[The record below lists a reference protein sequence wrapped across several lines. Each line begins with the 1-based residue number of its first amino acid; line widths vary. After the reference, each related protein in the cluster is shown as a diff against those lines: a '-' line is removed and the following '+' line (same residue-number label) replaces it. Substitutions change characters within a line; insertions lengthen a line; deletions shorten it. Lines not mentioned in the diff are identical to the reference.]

1 MKNGRACASD
11 DYQNQEK
18 HPPAKLKMITAII
31 EGQLNNRAC
40 KVPNTGIEPY
50 TLVFAGD
57 DRDWG
62 YIDLGALAIKN
73 VPACVVI

>member
-1 MKNGRACASD
+1 MVGTVHKTIIKIKKSTPRQA
-11 DYQNQEK
+11 QNDN
-18 HPPAKLKMITAII
+18 TAII

-62 YIDLGALAIKN
+62 CIDLGALAIKN
-73 VPACVVI
+73 IPACVVI